1 MAMGRFLSSHQTLT
15 SPPNAHLSYPLAE
28 IKTTHAQNQ
37 SGPMKQHI
45 IISWRINIKEKR
57 TKKER

>member
-1 MAMGRFLSSHQTLT
+1 MAMGRFLSNHQTLT

-45 IISWRINIKEKR
+45 IISGRINRKEK
-57 TKKER
+57 E